1 MATDAKEEPKNRKQL
16 LCRQD
21 KDKWKNAVDEKID
34 YILNNEEEEEEGSE
48 KSRSIF
54 QGGNK
59 WKVITWTIK

>member
-1 MATDAKEEPKNRKQL
+1 MATDAKEGPKNRKQL

-34 YILNNEEEEEEGSE
+34 QILNNEEEEEEGSE

-54 QGGNK
+54 QGSNK